1 MTGEKKETRSWTVCV
16 SMFKWFVSLMCEIH
30 LLEASFSPA
39 LVSFFFAVSLFILC
53 NVKLPTFSFH
63 MFICARETR
72 LLGEVRSR
80 LYINLAHVDIS
91 KDGRRV
97 AAC

>member
-39 LVSFFFAVSLFILC
+39 LVSFFFAVSLFILS
-53 NVKLPTFSFH
+53 NVKIPTVSFY
-63 MFICARETR
+63 MFICAQETR
-72 LLGEVRSR
+72 SLGEVRSR
-80 LYINLAHVDIS
+80 HDINLVT
-91 KDGRRV
+91 V
-97 AAC
+97 